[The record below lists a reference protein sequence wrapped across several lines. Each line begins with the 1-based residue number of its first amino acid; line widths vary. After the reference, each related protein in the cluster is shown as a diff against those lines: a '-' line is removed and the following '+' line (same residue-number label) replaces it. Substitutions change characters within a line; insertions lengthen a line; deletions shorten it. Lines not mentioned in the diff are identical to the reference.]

1 MEVKVEDGLARA
13 ATVIH
18 DDAISGSQLA
28 FRGQPG
34 SEQQGAAKQSAVFF
48 LRVGQRRDMLERA
61 DEDMRRGLRR
71 DVFEGKRLGVFVHEF
86 GRQFAFADLAEDTVI
101 HAASLLR
108 KGGESIIVKAVLCPE
123 ESLCITHYRE
133 IPPGDRKL
141 GREMRD
147 RRRTRNDTFS
157 LSF

>member
-28 FRGQPG
+28 FCGQPG

-48 LRVGQRRDMLERA
+48 LRVGQRRDMLARA

-71 DVFEGKRLGVFVHEF
+71 DAFEGEKLRAFVHEF
-86 GRQFAFADLAEDTVI
+86 VGKFALADFAEETGIHSASVLLTV
-101 HAASLLR
+101 ARGA
-108 KGGESIIVKAVLCPE
+108 
-123 ESLCITHYRE
+123 
-133 IPPGDRKL
+133 
-141 GREMRD
+141 
-147 RRRTRNDTFS
+147 
-157 LSF
+157 